1 MCETLTGSA
10 GGYRH
15 ADDNICWET
24 MTTAEAVAL
33 ACGLAEAEDE
43 EGKECAWI
51 TCPRCLGDPN
61 YEEWEPGVSCGWG
74 GPEPGDWGPC
84 RLCHGTGRA
93 RVRVGRDY
101 GGKADSAVLD
111 SALVAG

>member
-10 GGYRH
+10 DGYRR
-15 ADDNICWET
+15 DVTVDWRGL
-24 MTTAEAVAL
+24 TAAEGEAL

-43 EGKECAWI
+43 EDGEYTWI
-51 TCPRCLGDPN
+51 VCPRCHGAPD

-84 RLCHGTGRA
+84 RLCHGTGRVRA
-93 RVRVGRDY
+93 RIGREY

-111 SALVAG
+111 SAVVAG